1 MANLSE
7 LFSLLD
13 GGSALTH
20 TQVNLAGCEL
30 FGDQAPDSWYNHKDV
45 DIISGFY
52 SKSGVNLS
60 LLCENARLLFDLSID
75 AFDAFVHAWM
85 SETCIE
91 ASIVGFGRK
100 VLLAAKNAACANV
113 DLQRR
118 AAGIAASDRGDPD
131 SVAVLKAAFKARYE
145 VHRLQG
151 LLRFSRDGSGI
162 YIARCSPDCF
172 VLPAFGEYFS
182 LRFGGTPWAIV
193 DEKRQIS
200 LCGVDEGVKFCDTA
214 LNAAEGGEWENLWR
228 HYHQTINNESRKNL
242 SLQRRLMPKRYWKYL
257 PEV

>member
-13 GGSALTH
+13 GGMPFQATADLT
-20 TQVNLAGCEL
+20 GCEL
-30 FGDQAPDSWYNHKDV
+30 FGYHASGQKYKQIDA
-45 DIISGFY
+45 DIIGGLY
-52 SKSGVNLS
+52 SKNGADLS
-60 LLCENARLLFDLSID
+60 PLCENARLLFELSID

-100 VLLAAKNAACANV
+100 VLLAAKNAACANG

-131 SVAVLKAAFKARYE
+131 TVAVLKAAFKARNE

-151 LLRFSRDGSGI
+151 LLRFNRDGSGV

-214 LNAAEGGEWENLWR
+214 LNAAESGEWENLWR

-242 SLQRRLMPKRYWKYL
+242 ALQRRLMPKRYWKYL